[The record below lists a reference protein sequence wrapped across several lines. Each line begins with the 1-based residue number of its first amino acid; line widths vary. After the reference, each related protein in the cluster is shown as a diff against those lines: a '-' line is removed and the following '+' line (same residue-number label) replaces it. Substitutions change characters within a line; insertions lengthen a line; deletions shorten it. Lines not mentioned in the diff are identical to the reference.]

1 MEWWGCAEV
10 VSATATRLTTSNAVP
25 TRPSWLNA
33 AANSSAEASWPADT
47 VADQLAD
54 PWSHWKSRAGKEE
67 EAVAGTLADYSHAAT
82 PCGHQSHSDRPFAL
96 SAVDGRVPVA
106 PCPCEPVDA
115 AGARTGSVAVP
126 LSSTVSSSERV
137 AEPDIPARASLQLW
151 DSRRALAHLLPPD
164 EGGP

>member
-1 MEWWGCAEV
+1 M

-82 PCGHQSHSDRPFAL
+82 PCGHQSHSGNSDRPFAL
-96 SAVDGRVPVA
+96 SAVG
-106 PCPCEPVDA
+106 EKEYY
-115 AGARTGSVAVP
+115 VAVSISVMRAYYYDD
-126 LSSTVSSSERV
+126 LSCT
-137 AEPDIPARASLQLW
+137 
-151 DSRRALAHLLPPD
+151 
-164 EGGP
+164 